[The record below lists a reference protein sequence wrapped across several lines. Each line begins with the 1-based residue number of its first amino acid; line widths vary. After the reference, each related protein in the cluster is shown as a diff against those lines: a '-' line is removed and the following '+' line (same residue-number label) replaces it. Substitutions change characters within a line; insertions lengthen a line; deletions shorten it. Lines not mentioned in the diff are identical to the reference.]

1 MLRPSP
7 PPAATIIV
15 NRMRLISVVLNIM
28 SALVVTLMLRWT
40 RTHPAVSSSEGAKDH
55 VPSRSFL
62 VLGTLTYDMD
72 HAVATTI
79 VFLHLSMLLF
89 LVSLV
94 IFFFTIHKIA
104 AIVVSIAVGVTVN
117 YTRFLDEVNDWR
129 TYLALL

>member
-1 MLRPSP
+1 MD
-7 PPAATIIV
+7 
-15 NRMRLISVVLNIM
+15 
-28 SALVVTLMLRWT
+28 
-40 RTHPAVSSSEGAKDH
+40 THTPTVSSSEGAKDH

-62 VLGTLTYDMD
+62 FLGTLTYDMD

-79 VFLHLSMLLF
+79 VFLYLSMLLF

-104 AIVVSIAVGVTVN
+104 AIVVSIAVGVTVK
-117 YTRFLDEVNDWR
+117 YTRFLDEVNDRR